1 MSTQWHHLLLGAGD
15 ITAGRLQSI
24 EEAFT
29 ALFRSAG
36 GPRTMAL
43 FRRDAGEGGIDLYFT
58 PVCELHARQL
68 LLDSAATPCAPPPL
82 AGLDLLVGHNEITYY
97 LTT

>member
-1 MSTQWHHLLLGAGD
+1 MQWHHLLLNTGD
-15 ITAGRLQSI
+15 ISAGRVTAI
-24 EEAFT
+24 RDDFT

-43 FRRDAGEGGIDLYFT
+43 FRKDAHEGGVDLYFT
-58 PVCELHARQL
+58 PECSVHARRL
-68 LLDSAATPCAPPPL
+68 IEECGATPCAPPAL
-82 AGLDLLVGHNEITYY
+82 AGLELLVGHNEITYY